1 MSFSYHLTVGFVS
14 LILLSACESD
24 ESKMGRLRGDQAAYC
39 GLAEK
44 YGREYEMVAVQVR
57 TPLQDSLKREA
68 SNYGIQCDL
77 ATRELNRFMR

>member
-1 MSFSYHLTVGFVS
+1 MPFSYQLTVSFVS

-24 ESKMGRLRGDQAAYC
+24 ESKMGRLRSDQAVKC
-39 GLAEK
+39 ILAEE
-44 YGREYEMVAVQVR
+44 YRREYEMVAVQVR

-77 ATRELNRFMR
+77 ATREVNRFMR